1 MTYVQYEYKFMRTEL
16 RAMMREREAIR
27 QRIWRLNKKA
37 ELLSGTL
44 AAIDRELAQHRRG
57 AQTA

>member
-1 MTYVQYEYKFMRTEL
+1 MTYVTYEFGFNKPEI
-16 RAMMREREAIR
+16 RAKMREREAIR